1 MCNENNLFLK
11 IFHYLCDER
20 NNEDK
25 RFSKPHLLQWIV
37 SCKQEG
43 LFNVPCGKYMQ
54 PQIYTN

>member
-37 SCKQEG
+37 SCKQES
-43 LFNVPCGKYMQ
+43 LVQCTLWKVYA
-54 PQIYTN
+54 TTDLH